1 MDFVCTKTDLL
12 HSIQTVAK
20 AIPSTTTERVLL
32 NVLIKV
38 DDDNTLS
45 FFATDNRISIR
56 QKMSSKSTT
65 SGELSLPG
73 QLFGDILHSFQTVN
87 ADEIRITSEEDYKIK
102 ISSESAEYTL
112 RGTDPRNFPL
122 IPAPEGDIE
131 FTIQG
136 SMLKTIIRQI
146 AITGAA
152 AAGKS
157 KGYNKALF
165 QAKDGLLTTVTTDT
179 IRLAVREDKIE
190 NLPDF
195 EVMISMHA
203 LEELAK
209 IIDTSSDI
217 KVLLSDEQISFTF
230 GQTEFQTRLSE
241 KGFPDFRRII
251 PKEHSRTITIS
262 TKDLSNAIKGV
273 LPVVNDSKE
282 KILLNI
288 DKDKLVVSAQSQ
300 EGTARR
306 EIEAEV
312 IGETLELAFNAKFI
326 LEFLSIVN
334 SEKVVMGITSSIH
347 PATIKPVDDST
358 SYLYLLMPI
367 HV

>member
-12 HSIQTVAK
+12 HSIQTVAR
-20 AIPSTTTERVLL
+20 AIPSTTTERMLL

-56 QKMSSKSTT
+56 KKLTVTSLT

-73 QLFGDILHSFQTVN
+73 HLFGDILQSFQTVN
-87 ADEIRITSEEDYKIK
+87 ADEIQIKSEEDFKIE
-102 ISSESAEYTL
+102 ISSETAKYTL

-122 IPAPEGDIE
+122 IPAPEGDIK
-131 FTIQG
+131 FTVNG
-136 SMLKTIIRQI
+136 ALLKTLIKQI
-146 AITGAA
+146 AVTGAA

-157 KGYNKALF
+157 QGYNKALF
-165 QAKDGLLTTVTTDT
+165 QAKDGILTAVTTDT
-179 IRLAVREDKIE
+179 VRLAVREDKIE
-190 NLPDF
+190 GLPDF
-195 EVMISMHA
+195 EAMIPMHA
-203 LEELAK
+203 LEELVK
-209 IIDTSSDI
+209 IIDTSSEI

-230 GQTEFQTRLSE
+230 GETEFQTRLCE
-241 KGFPDFRRII
+241 KGFPDFRKII
-251 PKEHSRTITIS
+251 PKEHSRTVTLS
-262 TKDLSNAIKGV
+262 TKGFSNAIKGV
-273 LPVVNDSKE
+273 MPVVNDSKG

-288 DKDKLVVSAQSQ
+288 EDSKLIISAQSQ
-300 EGTARR
+300 EGSARR
-306 EIEAEV
+306 EIEAE
-312 IGETLELAFNAKFI
+312 IDGEALELAFNAKFI

-334 SEKVVMGITSSIH
+334 TEKVVMGITSSIH
-347 PATIKPVDDST
+347 PATIKPVDEDT